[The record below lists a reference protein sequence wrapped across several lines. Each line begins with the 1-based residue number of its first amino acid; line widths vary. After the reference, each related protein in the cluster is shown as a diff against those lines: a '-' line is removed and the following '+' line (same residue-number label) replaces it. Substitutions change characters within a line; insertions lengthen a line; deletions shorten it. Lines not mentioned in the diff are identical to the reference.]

1 MTTATTNS
9 AAAKPT
15 PAVII
20 LGRDGAGK
28 VHASWFGEQDK
39 TAAQQAAD
47 NMGMIALPVAG
58 DELRS
63 AASRLPEGR
72 LFGSGR
78 AFVPFVKATTFDALA
93 AHVPDADRKLLA
105 APRPVEKRAT
115 DPGKGI
121 GGTIERPKPTLPQ
134 DWSKIV
140 IGSLVLCS
148 DDPDQGWFLAVV
160 VKVAD
165 DGLLTLRWRDW
176 VDLPPFT
183 RKREQIALLNP
194 AFSV

>member
-1 MTTATTNS
+1 MA
-9 AAAKPT
+9 
-15 PAVII
+15 
-20 LGRDGAGK
+20 R
-28 VHASWFGEQDK
+28 
-39 TAAQQAAD
+39 QAAGE
-47 NMGMIALPVAG
+47 MGMASLPVSS
-58 DELRS
+58 DELRG
-63 AASRLPEGR
+63 AAARLPRGK
-72 LFGSGR
+72 LFSSGR
-78 AFVPFVKATTFDALA
+78 AFVPFVKMQTFEALVT
-93 AHVPDADRKLLA
+93 HLPDVDRKRLS
-105 APRPVEKRAT
+105 APRPPQKRASEI
-115 DPGKGI
+115 PGKGI

-140 IGSLVLCS
+140 VGSLVLCS

-183 RKREQIALLNP
+183 RKREQIALLHP